1 MIGCSIYGVVVID
14 GSLCSR
20 FYGIL
25 LTGCSTPSYKLLHS
39 LHVVEGGKVDEKSYE
54 KWHDL
59 CMIPL

>member
-1 MIGCSIYGVVVID
+1 MVNNVEDAGKKRD
-14 GSLCSR
+14 
-20 FYGIL
+20 IL

>member
-1 MIGCSIYGVVVID
+1 MVNNVEDAGKKRD
-14 GSLCSR
+14 
-20 FYGIL
+20 IL

-59 CMIPL
+59 CMPYKESINILG